1 MLNYDK
7 IKYYYDNK
15 MWTKEMVKNSVVKN
29 KITEIEYK
37 QIIGES
43 YIV

>member
-43 YIV
+43 YMV

>member
-15 MWTKEMVKNSVVKN
+15 MWTKEMVKNSVGKN
-29 KITEIEYK
+29 KITEVEYRE
-37 QIIGES
+37 ITSEDYIG
-43 YIV
+43 

>member
-15 MWTKEMVKNSVVKN
+15 MWTKEMVKNSVGKN
-29 KITEIEYK
+29 KITEVEYRE
-37 QIIGES
+37 ITGED
-43 YIV
+43 YTE

>member
-15 MWTKEMVKNSVVKN
+15 MWTKEMVKNSVGKN
-29 KITEIEYK
+29 KITEVEYK
-37 QIIGES
+37 QIIDED
-43 YIV
+43 YTE